1 MKISKKI
8 AALLLAVL
16 LIASLAACGEDST
29 QSKMDA
35 LVGTWKLNEYFDA
48 DNTQAMLEYFGFD
61 DEELEYADL
70 EGVYLVKLLI
80 LNEDK
85 SYSMEYDVDASEA
98 ALRSYVDDY
107 IGKLYE
113 QKDNLTAIYG
123 DEINEC
129 ETLEDFQSFYAWL
142 YDYDT
147 YEDYLDAVVDGMS
160 EGMELSD
167 NVSETGV
174 FQIKDNTL
182 EMKVDGESE
191 YEYVDYAI
199 DGSQLSIEYSNT
211 TEVYTKA

>member
-1 MKISKKI
+1 MKTYKKA
-8 AALLLAVL
+8 AALLLAIL

-35 LVGTWKLNEYFDA
+35 LVGTWKMNEYFDA
-48 DNTQAMLEYFGFD
+48 DNTKDMLEYFGFD

-85 SYSMEYDVDASEA
+85 SYSMEYDVAASEA
-98 ALRSYVDDY
+98 ALRNYVDSY
-107 IGKLYE
+107 INDLYE
-113 QKDNLTAIYG
+113 QKDNLTDIYG
-123 DEINEC
+123 EDIVEC
-129 ETLEDFQSFYAWL
+129 ESIEDFQSFYAWL

-147 YEDYLDAVVDGMS
+147 YEEYLDAVIEGMS

-167 NVSETGV
+167 NVNETGV
-174 FQIKDNTL
+174 YQVKDDTL

-199 DGSQLSIEYSNT
+199 SGNQLTIEYSNV